1 MTSSGTYSF
10 GLSNADIVTG
20 AFDRIGVRRTSLLA
34 EHMISGYRQANLALV
49 KLSNLQPNLWTE
61 ETQEVALVEGTAT
74 YTLEARTIMV
84 LIATTRTGSDTTQND
99 RVLGPLSAIEYQ
111 SIPNKASEGVPSVYW
126 FNRQITPQITL
137 WYVPDASST
146 YTLRLQTVRQV
157 QDANLTGGETP
168 DLPYRWLDWF
178 EAEIAARLARIWK
191 PELEMERKKDAAEA
205 WQVAA
210 VQDTENVSMAIVP
223 GLSGYYR

>member
-1 MTSSGTYSF
+1 MTASGTYSF
-10 GLSNADIVTG
+10 GLSNADVVTG

-49 KLSNLQPNLWTE
+49 KLANLQPNLWTE
-61 ETQEVALVEGTAT
+61 ETQTISLTESTAT

-84 LIATTRTGSDTTQND
+84 LIATIRTGSGTTQND

-111 SIPNKASEGVPSVYW
+111 SIPNKASEGNPSVYW

-137 WYVPDASST
+137 WLVPDADDT

-157 QDANLTGGETP
+157 QDANLAGGETP

-178 EAEIAARLARIWK
+178 EAETAARLARIWK
-191 PELEMERKKDAAEA
+191 PELEQARKQDAAEA
-205 WQVAA
+205 LQIAA
-210 VQDTENVSMAIVP
+210 TQDVENVAMAIVP

>member
-1 MTSSGTYSF
+1 MVSSGSYSF
-10 GLSNADIVTG
+10 SLSNADIVTG
-20 AFDRIGVRRTSLLA
+20 AFDRIGVRRTSLLT
-34 EHMISGYRQANLALV
+34 EHLVSGYRQANLALV

-84 LIATTRTGSDTTQND
+84 LIATNRTGTGTTQND

-111 SIPNKASEGVPSVYW
+111 SIPNKSQQGVPSVYW
-126 FNRQITPQITL
+126 FNRQIIPQITL
-137 WYVPDASST
+137 WYVPDNSST

-157 QDANLTGGETP
+157 QDANLPGGETP

-178 EAEIAARLARIWK
+178 EAEVALRLARIWK
-191 PELEMERKKDAAEA
+191 PELEQARKQDAAEA
-205 WQVAA
+205 LQIAA
-210 VQDTENVSMAIVP
+210 TQDVENVAMAIVP